1 MEHGITDAVRD
12 VMKVK
17 GLRYLIIGFLCVAL
31 LPLSCMPA
39 SASTGLEIKNVSMHL
54 KETRPPVGNKEIRVY
69 DIAVVLYNN
78 DSSISD
84 TISVFFRDPEPG
96 LNSSMQLVPLNA
108 TLGPQETKTFTF
120 SDWPTTLSGNL
131 LINFSFHPS
140 SHFTIPTVKNTG
152 YYLYSFTI
160 STTKNTKS
168 TPGFELLI
176 VLSALAVLLLL
187 RKAKT

>member
-1 MEHGITDAVRD
+1 MNAKRS
-12 VMKVK
+12 
-17 GLRYLIIGFLCVAL
+17 LYLLEGFLCVAL
-31 LPLSCMPA
+31 LSLSCMLV
-39 SASTGLEIKNVSMHL
+39 SASTGLQIKNVSTQL

-96 LNSSMQLVPLNA
+96 LNSSMQLLPLNA
-108 TLGPQETKTFTF
+108 TLGPKETKTFTF

-131 LINFSFHPS
+131 LINFSFRPS
-140 SHFTIPTVKNTG
+140 SHFTIPTTQNTG

-160 STTKNTKS
+160 STPKNTTS

-176 VLSALAVLLLL
+176 VLSALTVLLLL
-187 RKAKT
+187 RKIKT